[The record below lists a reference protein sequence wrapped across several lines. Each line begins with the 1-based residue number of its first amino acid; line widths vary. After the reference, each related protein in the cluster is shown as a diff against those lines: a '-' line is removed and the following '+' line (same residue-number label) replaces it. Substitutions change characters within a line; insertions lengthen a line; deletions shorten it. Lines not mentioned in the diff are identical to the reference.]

1 MKQNILIKET
11 LLANIPRVCKK
22 DHHRFPLLTVLI
34 MFALF
39 ILLTLFTLLTLVELF
54 TLFTLFKAFTLF
66 TYMAYIASTANTD
79 YSEVLE
85 PFRCMFHSFTAFFL
99 ISNVS
104 AKEHGTSG
112 KKVFPSIVA

>member
-39 ILLTLFTLLTLVELF
+39 ILLTLFTLLTLFE
-54 TLFTLFKAFTLF
+54 LFTLFKAFTLF
-66 TYMAYIASTANTD
+66 IYMAYIASTANTD

-112 KKVFPSIVA
+112 KKVFPSIVAQ

>member
-1 MKQNILIKET
+1 
-11 LLANIPRVCKK
+11 
-22 DHHRFPLLTVLI
+22 

-39 ILLTLFTLLTLVELF
+39 ILLTLFTLLTVFELF

-66 TYMAYIASTANTD
+66 IYMAYIASTANTD
-79 YSEVLE
+79 YSKVLE

-112 KKVFPSIVA
+112 KKVFTSKVA

>member
-1 MKQNILIKET
+1 
-11 LLANIPRVCKK
+11 
-22 DHHRFPLLTVLI
+22 
-34 MFALF
+34 
-39 ILLTLFTLLTLVELF
+39 
-54 TLFTLFKAFTLF
+54 
-66 TYMAYIASTANTD
+66 MAYIASTANTD

-112 KKVFPSIVA
+112 KKVFPSIVAQ